1 MLITDI
7 KKIATEGRFGRAVEN
22 VSEHA
27 KTALSAVVEEL
38 ENPKYTSRTF
48 KAIAKNIEEKN
59 IAVSESDVALVLM
72 GLIETKE
79 VFMYFSGDKMFYRLK
94 GHTATTS
101 PIVSEVSDEAA
112 ACEVVE

>member
-72 GLIETKE
+72 GLVETRE
-79 VFMYFSGDKMFYRLK
+79 VFMYSSGSKMFYRLK
-94 GHTATTS
+94 GHTAT
-101 PIVSEVSDEAA
+101 VASEVSDETTT
-112 ACEVVE
+112 CEVAE